1 MAYMTQAQ
9 FAHWADAEE
18 KRAPGRYEL
27 LRGRVVRSPV
37 LGYPDTW
44 IAQRLARLIGNFVTG
59 RRLGEAFDGRARYE
73 LPSGDTVSPDYSY
86 VSQLRYRSAPRP
98 APGKGMAMVPELVVE
113 ILSVESAA
121 RDRGEKKDI
130 YEQNGVQELWLI
142 HPHPR
147 QMTVHHMESKRY
159 DAGLHLRESGN
170 YSSRL
175 LQDLEFS
182 VGFLLP

>member
-1 MAYMTQAQ
+1 MTQAL
-9 FAHWADAEE
+9 FASWAEVEE
-18 KRAPGRYEL
+18 KRVPGRYEL

-44 IAQRLARLIGNFVTG
+44 VAQRLARLIGNFVTG
-59 RRLGEAFDGRARYE
+59 RRLGESFDGRARYE

-98 APGKGMAMVPELVVE
+98 APGKGMSMVPELVVE
-113 ILSVESAA
+113 ILSVESAG

-142 HPHPR
+142 HPHAR
-147 QMTVHHMESKRY
+147 EMTVHHLSGKTY
-159 DAGLHLRESGN
+159 DPGLRLRESQS
-170 YSSRL
+170 YSSHL
-175 LQDLEFS
+175 LQDLEFT